1 MLPFTRPVVLV
12 TLLTTPVLAQRYNQ
26 PLTPQHPQAPTA
38 TPAPAPAPAPT
49 AVPAQPAQAAP
60 AAAPASQPATP
71 QGELAQARENLAA
84 VTRKLQAQADTR
96 PELAESIKAVTDAK
110 AAYDQAR
117 ANAVA
122 TLANNPDYKA
132 AQSAAATARQNM
144 NNLAAGGNASPEER
158 ITAATAA
165 LNAKES
171 LHRIESQALDADP
184 AVQQAQ
190 TAYTQA
196 TANLTKLRE
205 QFANVSQNPEWIAAH
220 DAVEAA
226 RTKLAESDRAA
237 TEARQAAYQQR
248 AAARAQQRQP
258 QQQPQQQPQP
268 LPPTPTNTI
277 QQQAHRAT
285 RQ

>member
-12 TLLTTPVLAQRYNQ
+12 TLLTAPALAQRYNQ
-26 PLTPQHPQAPTA
+26 PLAPQRPQTPAA

-49 AVPAQPAQAAP
+49 AIPAQPAE
-60 AAAPASQPATP
+60 AAPASQPATP

-110 AAYDQAR
+110 SAYDQAR

-132 AQSAAATARQNM
+132 AQAAAAQARQNM

-184 AVQQAQ
+184 SVQQAQ

-226 RTKLAESDRAA
+226 RAKLAESDRAA

-248 AAARAQQRQP
+248 AAARAQQRQT
-258 QQQPQQQPQP
+258 QQQPQQQQPQP
-268 LPPTPTNTI
+268 QPPTPTNTI